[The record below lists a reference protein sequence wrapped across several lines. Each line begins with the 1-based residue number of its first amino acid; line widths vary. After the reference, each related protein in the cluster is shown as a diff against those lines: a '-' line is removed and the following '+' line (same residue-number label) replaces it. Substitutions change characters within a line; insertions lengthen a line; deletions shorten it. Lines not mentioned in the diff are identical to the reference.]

1 MALSSNW
8 IISLSQHIYGG
19 RTATNALFLVEFVFR
34 LAVLIDFPLAYRYVL
49 GHDAMKKMAAS
60 NVLISG
66 LKGLGVEIGIEVDLC
81 YWKAI
86 VKVEYDSF

>member
-1 MALSSNW
+1 
-8 IISLSQHIYGG
+8 
-19 RTATNALFLVEFVFR
+19 
-34 LAVLIDFPLAYRYVL
+34 
-49 GHDAMKKMAAS
+49 MKKMAAS